1 MTWNITELAT
11 TLNQESLWEVKEN
24 DNTILITNNDGIEA
38 FLAIS
43 GEQILVEILL
53 FSEEN
58 VSDIAGLNAFIL
70 KTHKL
75 FPLSTIG
82 INQID
87 QGNYYVAFGALSS
100 HSTEESIKI
109 EINTLFNNVEGFL
122 DIYQSYLKE
131 SE

>member
-1 MTWNITELAT
+1 MIWNITELTKA
-11 TLNQESLWEVKEN
+11 LSKDPLWDVKEN
-24 DNTILITNNDGIEA
+24 DNTILITNNDGVEA

-43 GEQILVEILL
+43 GEQILVEIIL
-53 FSEEN
+53 FSEES
-58 VSDIAGLNAFIL
+58 VSDITGLNAFIL

-100 HSTEESIKI
+100 HSVEESIHI
-109 EINTLFNNVEGFL
+109 EITTLFNNVEGFL

-131 SE
+131 I

>member
-1 MTWNITELAT
+1 MIWNITELTKA
-11 TLNQESLWEVKEN
+11 LSKDPLWDVKEN
-24 DNTILITNNDGIEA
+24 DNTILITNNDGVEA

-43 GEQILVEILL
+43 GEQILVEIIL
-53 FSEEN
+53 FSEES
-58 VSDIAGLNAFIL
+58 VSDITGLNAFIL

-100 HSTEESIKI
+100 HSAEESIHI
-109 EINTLFNNVEGFL
+109 EITTLFNNVEGFL

-131 SE
+131 I

>member
-1 MTWNITELAT
+1 MIWNITELTKA
-11 TLNQESLWEVKEN
+11 LSKDPLWDVKEN
-24 DNTILITNNDGIEA
+24 DNTILITNNDGVEA

-43 GEQILVEILL
+43 GEQILVEIIL
-53 FSEEN
+53 FSEES

-100 HSTEESIKI
+100 HSVEESIHI
-109 EINTLFNNVEGFL
+109 EITTLFNNVEGFL

-131 SE
+131 I

>member
-11 TLNQESLWEVKEN
+11 TLNKESLWEVKEN

-75 FPLSTIG
+75 FPLSSIG
-82 INQID
+82 INQIE

-100 HSTEESIKI
+100 HSTEESINI